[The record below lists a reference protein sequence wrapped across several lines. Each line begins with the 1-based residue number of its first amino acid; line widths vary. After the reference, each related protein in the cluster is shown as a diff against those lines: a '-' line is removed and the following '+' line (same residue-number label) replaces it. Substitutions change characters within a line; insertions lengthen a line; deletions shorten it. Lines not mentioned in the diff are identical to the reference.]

1 MDKLIITDSM
11 RNGIKGAV
19 KSKIAEPTEECKKI
33 CEETNQR
40 IRENRRRE
48 AEAWI
53 HASTY
58 ISD

>member
-11 RNGIKGAV
+11 RNGIKGTKIV
-19 KSKIAEPTEECKKI
+19 HEEKSKEYKNLVAEANES
-33 CEETNQR
+33 

-53 HASTY
+53 HAQSFVCY
-58 ISD
+58 